1 MNQSWENCK
10 KNKQILGLILVPFGP
25 DLVLKMFFW
34 FYVYWMLDIVASY
47 HCMQFQGQLMN
58 QTWENGKKPSFGPI
72 LVHLPEIRATKFFF
86 FKNRDLSVT
95 RYHGQLSSCAI
106 SEKTNDPILRKLS
119 DGRTPKKILHGKN
132 QRLSKK
138 QISKYEE
145 LTFTIRIKK
154 QFSWLKVD

>member
-1 MNQSWENCK
+1 MA
-10 KNKQILGLILVPFGP
+10 KNLVLARFGP
-25 DLVLKMFFW
+25 FTRNSGHQ
-34 FYVYWMLDIVASY
+34 I
-47 HCMQFQGQLMN
+47 
-58 QTWENGKKPSFGPI
+58 
-72 LVHLPEIRATKFFF
+72 FF

-154 QFSWLKVD
+154 QFS